1 MKINRVL
8 VLLFIVLV
16 GILFWLNAK
25 NDVLVGDEIV
35 YTYVLDHEKYGDY
48 WQADPETPH
57 IKTIGDV
64 ISSQYDHW
72 KFWHG
77 RNIVMAVEQFFSGV
91 STPAAFFVVN
101 SIVFL
106 MLLASVVLLSM
117 GRDKWTLL
125 YPWLIAALCL
135 LYLFPTV
142 PTLWNSICLGVNYLW
157 PSVFIMCTLLLLR
170 YVRIH
175 NDIGWSW
182 YVVCIAVG
190 FISGWSHEAFCVPL
204 SGAFVIYYLVHLRE
218 LRGKQL
224 ALVISFWIGSLIL
237 LAAPGNLVRLSGGS
251 GEVNIFSHAL
261 NALNLLFQTKMF
273 WIFIIS
279 LILYFLFDRKSAL
292 SYFKTTKFYFLL
304 WGLSIFFILFANTG
318 VHTCT
323 FIELMSLV
331 LWMIMLVPLFVKIGS
346 YNWSRWLWV
355 MVVVLFAVHQSFII
369 SAEWKECAAIRE
381 TLKEYVES
389 EKVLELQEREISPM
403 VRPWVKTW
411 GGLSAG
417 IGNNLDVK
425 SFERYYT
432 NCRKP
437 FIALGAEDYKAVSRP
452 MEYFTD
458 ANRAPGNTDFYTTP
472 GSSAYWMK
480 SDSVISDRYELMLA
494 PVSFSDNVPLMMKFK
509 RMLRPGEYPLTAP
522 VDTLRYINLEKGVRL
537 YYIPKMGLRTSVGV
551 NKIAD

>member
-16 GILFWLNAK
+16 GLLFWLNAK

-35 YTYVLDHEKYGDY
+35 YTYVLDHDRYGDY

-57 IKTIGDV
+57 IQTIGDV
-64 ISSQYDHW
+64 VSSQYDHW

-101 SIVFL
+101 SFVFL
-106 MLLASVVLLSM
+106 MLLVSVVFLCM
-117 GRDKWTLL
+117 GRGRWYLL

-135 LYLFPTV
+135 LYLFPAV

-170 YVRIH
+170 YVRTH
-175 NDIGWSW
+175 NNLGWGW
-182 YVVCIAVG
+182 FLVCIAVG
-190 FISGWSHEAFCVPL
+190 FVSGWSHEAFCVPV
-204 SGAFVIYYLVHLRE
+204 SGAFVIYYLFYLNE

-224 ALVISFWIGSLIL
+224 ALVISFWVGTLVL

-251 GEVNIFSHAL
+251 GEVNIFSRTL

-273 WIFIIS
+273 WILIIS
-279 LILYFLFDRKSAL
+279 SVIYYISDRKSSL
-292 SYFKTTKFYFLL
+292 SYFKANKFYFLL
-304 WGLSIFFILFANTG
+304 WGLSIFFVMFANTG

-331 LWMIMLVPLFVKIGS
+331 LWMIMLAPLFVRVDT
-346 YNWSRWLWV
+346 YACARWIWTGIV
-355 MVVVLFAVHQSFII
+355 ILFTVHQSYII
-369 SAEWKECAAIRE
+369 AAEWDECAAIRE
-381 TLKEYVES
+381 TIKEYVES
-389 EKVLELQEREISPM
+389 DKVLELKSREISPL

-411 GGLSAG
+411 EGMSAG
-417 IGNNLDVK
+417 IGASLNVK

-432 NCRKP
+432 RSRKP
-437 FIALGAEDYKAVSRP
+437 FVALGSEDYKVVSCP
-452 MEYFTD
+452 GEYFTE
-458 ANRAPGNTDFYTTP
+458 ANRVNDDTNFYTTP
-472 GSSAYWMK
+472 GSAAYWMR
-480 SDSVISDRYELMLA
+480 SDTVVTDRYELVLA
-494 PVSFSDNVPLMMKFK
+494 PVSFGDKVPLMMKFK
-509 RMLRPGEYPLTAP
+509 RMLRPGEYPNSMP
-522 VDTLRYINLEKGVRL
+522 VDTLQCIELDSVRL
-537 YYIPKMGLRTSVGV
+537 YYIPKGGLRTAVGV
-551 NKIAD
+551 RRVVD